1 MVKEHKKNMLLIYN
15 PKAGKGTVSPKIPAL
30 LDMYTREGF
39 IVTAYPI
46 QHGENIKDIIADFDS
61 EFDRVICIGGDGT
74 LNHVV
79 NGMMQRDKKIPIGY
93 IPSGSTNDYARSL
106 GLPKSFMKA
115 AEVAGG
121 NRRFSSDIGRFA
133 DKYFVYVAA
142 FGLFSAVSYMTKQ
155 EMKNILGHS
164 AYVIEGMKSL
174 SNIPKFHIR
183 IESDQG
189 NIEGDYI
196 LGMVSNSISVGGFKK
211 LFGNDVSLDDGFYEL
226 TLARQPE
233 NLSEFQELI
242 SCFFNTQLH
251 KASIV
256 DIIKVSNLKIS
267 CDTPISWSLDGE
279 FGGEYTE
286 VEINNCKQALE
297 IIV

>member
-1 MVKEHKKNMLLIYN
+1 MTDKMKKMLLIYN
-15 PKAGKGTVSPKIPAL
+15 PRAGKGTISAKIPTL
-30 LDMYTREGF
+30 IDMYTKDGF
-39 IVTAYPI
+39 FVTTYPI
-46 QHGENIKDIIADFDS
+46 QPGESMQDLVSTCDSDYDRII
-61 EFDRVICIGGDGT
+61 CCGGDGT

-79 NGMMQRDKKIPIGY
+79 NGMMRREEKMPIGY
-93 IPSGSTNDYARSL
+93 IPTGSTNDYAKSL
-106 GLPKSFMKA
+106 GLPKTFMEA
-115 AEVAGG
+115 AKVASG
-121 NRRFSSDIGRFA
+121 NRRFSSDIGKFA
-133 DKYFVYVAA
+133 DRYFVYVAA
-142 FGLFSAVSYMTKQ
+142 FGLFSAVSYMTNQ

-174 SNIPKFHIR
+174 SNIPKFHIN

-189 NIEGDYI
+189 NIKGDYI

-233 NLSEFQELI
+233 TVAEFQELI
-242 SCFFNTQLH
+242 SCFLNNQLH
-251 KASIV
+251 KASVV
-256 DIIKVSNLKIS
+256 DIIKVSNLKIT
-267 CDTPISWSLDGE
+267 CDTPIAWSLDGE
-279 FGGEYTE
+279 FGGEYSE